1 MNAAQVI
8 PFKKPSQSNQWAGRN
23 MYSDKFIQGHV
34 MSSRMYRKE
43 VRPFLSEAARNVY
56 VELENYIN
64 GHLKETDHVSHRQI
78 QGGELEG
85 SNKLSSATVSSGLKE
100 LIWFGVITVVE
111 KNNRLGNKY
120 QINEV
125 SLVEY
130 FKQISASVIKAL
142 RISNESASVSE
153 ALQLVKRQHFSNESA
168 GALASGASIDTSLDS
183 LENKKKNL
191 PVDNSETEMFGD
203 SVKYHSDNSNLY
215 TLRELASV
223 YSIQSDLQTQ
233 AKNLNS
239 ELTDEFISDELK
251 NFAQWATSREKTTAQ
266 GWMNYWIY
274 RIQKLKSAKL
284 KSQTQKP
291 EKPKAKGL
299 SDKQIDFFASKLCN
313 DTEFG
318 SMYSNVGE
326 SQKEF
331 EIRVSKNLREP
342 KYVAAWASYLHDVG
356 FIGQVEDFS

>member
-23 MYSDKFIQGHV
+23 MYSDKFVQGHV

-111 KNNRLGNKY
+111 KNNKLGNKY
-120 QINEV
+120 RINEV

-153 ALQLVKRQHFSNESA
+153 ALQLVKRQCFSNESG

-183 LENKKKNL
+183 LDNKKKNL
-191 PVDNSETEMFGD
+191 PVDNLETEMFGD
-203 SVKYHSDNSNLY
+203 SVKYHGDNSNLY

-274 RIQKLKSAKL
+274 RIQKLSKPKSKAVNKPKSASGTK
-284 KSQTQKP
+284 K
-291 EKPKAKGL
+291 L
-299 SDKQIDFFASKLCN
+299 SDSQVNLFVKKLCN
-313 DTEFG
+313 YAAFQ
-318 SMYSNVGE
+318 SMYSNTGE
-326 SQKEF
+326 SQTAF
-331 EIRVSKNLREP
+331 EVRISKNIREP
-342 KYVAAWASYLHDVG
+342 KNIVAWASYLHDVG
-356 FIGQVEDFS
+356 FIGQVDDFS